1 MRQKI
6 HYYRKYF
13 SLIITSTTS
22 DLLSRVYHTR
32 QGKNT
37 PICQSLPFFLRTQR
51 LPRNAPYNKRQ
62 NTAVMVIPC
71 LCFLR
76 MALTYIVPVR
86 YCMNRGSANG
96 APAGGAFLV
105 DIPEDW
111 EPRAKQQPTGLI
123 AYGTSCRRPVLV
135 LYRPPQKNPQTE
147 WSGDVVDGTGLEP
160 VTSCTSSRC
169 STS

>member
-1 MRQKI
+1 M
-6 HYYRKYF
+6 
-13 SLIITSTTS
+13 
-22 DLLSRVYHTR
+22 
-32 QGKNT
+32 
-37 PICQSLPFFLRTQR
+37 
-51 LPRNAPYNKRQ
+51 
-62 NTAVMVIPC
+62 MIPC

-135 LYRPPQKNPQTE
+135 LHRPHKKSQVKRL
-147 WSGDVVDGTGLEP
+147 GIFVVDGTGLEP

>member
-1 MRQKI
+1 M
-6 HYYRKYF
+6 
-13 SLIITSTTS
+13 
-22 DLLSRVYHTR
+22 
-32 QGKNT
+32 
-37 PICQSLPFFLRTQR
+37 
-51 LPRNAPYNKRQ
+51 
-62 NTAVMVIPC
+62 IPC

-123 AYGTSCRRPVLV
+123 ACGATRRRPVRAPSIV
-135 LYRPPQKNPQTE
+135 LTKRKTRTQRLNSDKVLFSIARGRERCDRNGHAVFLRP
-147 WSGDVVDGTGLEP
+147 GVDFAT
-160 VTSCTSSRC
+160 TSSETTGI
-169 STS
+169 STSSTKLK

>member
-1 MRQKI
+1 M
-6 HYYRKYF
+6 
-13 SLIITSTTS
+13 
-22 DLLSRVYHTR
+22 
-32 QGKNT
+32 
-37 PICQSLPFFLRTQR
+37 
-51 LPRNAPYNKRQ
+51 
-62 NTAVMVIPC
+62 IPC

-123 AYGTSCRRPVLV
+123 AYGAARRRPAGLWLPVSAAGSG
-135 LYRPPQKNPQTE
+135 RHCCNSRTGQIKNPLHIVQRIFMTR
-147 WSGDVVDGTGLEP
+147 TGIEP
-160 VTSCTSSRC
+160 MLQP
-169 STS
+169 